1 MKVKID
7 VDNKQQGEIIAA
19 ALQDETMRAFVLVT
33 GALKPLSERGRR
45 RVLEF
50 VRDVFEERANKGNGP
65 YKSVDGVHELAIEPD
80 EIESAEQGAN
90 R

>member
-19 ALQDETMRAFVLVT
+19 ALQDETMRAFVLVS

-50 VRDVFEERANKGNGP
+50 VRDIFEERANKGNGP
-65 YKSVDGVHELAIEPD
+65 YVVDGATRLAGEVEEAP
-80 EIESAEQGAN
+80 E
-90 R
+90 